1 MEIAQ
6 KTFLLGVLS
15 LLFVG
20 CNQEFNTVGVD
31 LIATDQ
37 FDIAKREFPV
47 FVSIDSLTDVQ
58 SDQLSVVHFGSNNF
72 NFIGRRE
79 ANFTSQLSIFENQR
93 FGIFAQETEEAG
105 DSTNINV
112 IDERERVTE
121 VFLEIPFLNNQNDD
135 DNDGV
140 INAFDVDS
148 SSTESDSD
156 GDGVSDL
163 LESQAGTN
171 PLDQDSDGDGINDDV
186 DTDNSGYDA
195 ANKVYEIDSI
205 FGNRSAT
212 FNLKVTEL
220 DYFFNPLDPNNNFES
235 PSTYFSGRDFYEEG
249 FATRVLHDESIQL
262 NFDELRFNF
271 TEDDPETTDVDE
283 TTQVETRLSPR
294 IRVPLETSFFQEKI
308 LDEEG
313 NESLKNTNNFIN
325 HIKAINVRMENP
337 SDDLY
342 FLLNLTG
349 ARIVVSYDYDV
360 YNDQDTPD
368 DTSDDTT
375 DVAQNTMSIGLSGVR
390 INHFKNEV
398 GESQS
403 VAISP
408 NEKFLVKGALGT
420 RASLRLFDQDDS
432 TQVLEDMRTENIL
445 INEASLSF
453 YVDPSAVANWS
464 ENDRIAERLYLYK
477 LADNSPLADY
487 FSDPTSSSNALEN
500 KTIHSGILEYQDGVP
515 YRYKFRV
522 TQHITELIR
531 SSSDDLVENEPLGL
545 VVTSDINMLATR
557 KGVLAGDTVEVDYPF
572 GALINPLGTLLVGPN
587 PSEELMD
594 KRLKLEIIY
603 TDLSN

>member
-1 MEIAQ
+1 MKISQ
-6 KTFLLGVLS
+6 KTILLGVFI
-15 LLFVG
+15 LFVVG

-37 FDIAKREFPV
+37 FNTSKREFPV

-58 SDQLSVVHFGSNNF
+58 SDQLSIVHFGSNNF

-79 ANFTSQLSIFENQR
+79 ANFTSQLSYTQGQR
-93 FGIFAQETEEAG
+93 FGKFTQETEEAG

-112 IDERERVTE
+112 IDERERITDVY
-121 VFLEIPFLNNQNDD
+121 LEIPFLNNQNDD

-156 GDGVSDL
+156 GDGITDL
-163 LESQAGTN
+163 LESQSGTN

-220 DYFFNPLDPNNNFES
+220 DYYFNPLDPNNNFES
-235 PSTYFSGRDFYEEG
+235 ASTFFSGRDFYEEG
-249 FATRVLHDESIQL
+249 LVNRVLHDERIQL
-262 NFDELRFNF
+262 NFDELRFNY

-283 TTQVETRLSPR
+283 TTQIETRLSPR
-294 IRVPLETSFFQEKI
+294 IRVPLNPSFFQEKI
-308 LDEEG
+308 IDEEG
-313 NESLKNTNNFIN
+313 NETLTNSNNFN
-325 HIKAINVRMENP
+325 SHVKGINVRMENP

-342 FLLNLTG
+342 FLLNLAG
-349 ARIVVSYDYDV
+349 ARIVVTYDYDV
-360 YNDQDTPD
+360 YNDQDTPE

-375 DVAQNTMSIGLSGVR
+375 DVEQNTFNLNLSGVR
-390 INHFKNEV
+390 INHFKNALGNNQNLV
-398 GESQS
+398 TSS
-403 VAISP
+403 D
-408 NEKFLVKGALGT
+408 EKFLVKGALGT
-420 RASLRLFDQDDS
+420 RASLRLFDRDDS
-432 TQVLEDMRTENIL
+432 TQVLENMRTENIL
-445 INEASLSF
+445 INEANLSF

-477 LADNSPLADY
+477 LSDNSPLLDY
-487 FSDPTSSSNALEN
+487 FSDQTSSNNALEN
-500 KTIHSGILEYQDGVP
+500 KTVHSGILEYQDGVP
-515 YRYKFRV
+515 YRYKFRI
-522 TQHITELIR
+522 TQHISALIR
-531 SSSDDLVENEPLGL
+531 STEDDLVENEPLGL
-545 VVTSDINMLATR
+545 VVTSDIRMMATR
-557 KGVLAGDTVEVDYPF
+557 KGVLAGETEQADYPF
-572 GALINPLGTLLVGPN
+572 AALINPLGTLLIGPN
-587 PSEELMD
+587 PSEDLMD